1 MRGAARTLTHEH
13 TAAGHTR
20 GAACTRAADEVAEA
34 TRGLDVGR
42 RRGSAAAH
50 RQCRRAP
57 RNCRAAS
64 AAPSAPT
71 TRSRGA
77 ARKCCWP
84 QRRSVGLFGERRG
97 RRLAAVRDRAFRCG
111 QPQVPMP
118 KSAGVHRLQPQHR
131 KRRKIRSPERA
142 WDLTPGAGEARR
154 RSRELRLRAPRNCQA
169 ATAAPS
175 APAAVAAAAAQR
187 CGPGTAL
194 TGMRRGRRL
203 AALGGRARP
212 RHPLRPA
219 ASADTCAGRSPPPR
233 APRGSCQ
240 DDALNI
246 RVQPAA
252 VWRFA
257 APQLGNGSHTGV

>member
-1 MRGAARTLTHEH
+1 MVHTRGGMRGAARTLTHEH

-20 GAACTRAADEVAEA
+20 GAACTRAANEVAEA

-154 RSRELRLRAPRNCQA
+154 RSASCGSALRETAKPRRQRRRLLLRLLLPLLSA
-169 ATAAPS
+169 AAP
-175 APAAVAAAAAQR
+175 A
-187 CGPGTAL
+187 
-194 TGMRRGRRL
+194 RL
-203 AALGGRARP
+203 
-212 RHPLRPA
+212 
-219 ASADTCAGRSPPPR
+219 
-233 APRGSCQ
+233 
-240 DDALNI
+240 
-246 RVQPAA
+246 
-252 VWRFA
+252 
-257 APQLGNGSHTGV
+257 